1 MPMKKDLEYYL
12 SLPYRIEVV
21 PIRPEEGGGYM
32 ATLPEVGRMAITGD
46 GETPEEAIRDL
57 EKQQRER
64 FAEYLAKG
72 VRIPEPA
79 PREEYSGRLM
89 LRMPKSLHRD
99 LAAQARE
106 NAVSLNQFVTYL
118 LGKSIQKPAR
128 TKTSEGLKR
137 SASRG

>member
-1 MPMKKDLEYYL
+1 MKKDLDYYV

-21 PIRPEEGGGYM
+21 PISPEEGGGYM

-57 EKQQRER
+57 ETQKSER
-64 FAEYLAKG
+64 FAEYLKKAIP
-72 VRIPEPA
+72 IPEPVPA
-79 PREEYSGRLM
+79 EEYSGRLM

-118 LGKSIQKPAR
+118 LGRSIQKPGR
-128 TKTSEGLKR
+128 TKTSAGLKR
-137 SASRG
+137 AASRG

>member
-1 MPMKKDLEYYL
+1 MKKDLDYYL

-21 PIRPEEGGGYM
+21 PIPPEEGGGYM
-32 ATLPEVGRMAITGD
+32 ATLPEIGRMAITGD

-64 FAEYLAKG
+64 FAEYLEKG
-72 VRIPEPA
+72 VRIPESA
-79 PREEYSGRLM
+79 PREQYSGRLM
-89 LRMPKSLHRD
+89 LRMPKNLHRD

-118 LGKSIQKPAR
+118 LGR
-128 TKTSEGLKR
+128 GLQTRPKVKKR
-137 SASRG
+137 ASVRRAASRG